1 MATENK
7 KNVINESFANIS
19 KELVDNA
26 QKYLTEEAKNIFM
39 QWLQETGLPKLKEL
53 ADGYV
58 EQLKKDAANES
69 GWNKFRDS
77 TFIPVLINATYWLAA
92 KMIPKMINKEDK

>member
-1 MATENK
+1 MATEDK
-7 KNVINESFANIS
+7 KNVISESFENIS

-26 QKYLTEEAKNIFM
+26 KEYLTEEAKNIFM

-53 ADGYV
+53 ADGYTD
-58 EQLKKDAANES
+58 QLKKDAANET

-77 TFIPVLINATYWLAA
+77 TFIPVLISATYWLAQ

>member
-1 MATENK
+1 MATEDK
-7 KNVINESFANIS
+7 KNVISDSFENIS
-19 KELVDNA
+19 KELIDNA
-26 QKYLTEEAKNIFM
+26 QEYLTEEAKNIFM

-77 TFIPVLINATYWLAA
+77 TFIPVLINAAYWLAA

>member
-1 MATENK
+1 MATEDK
-7 KNVINESFANIS
+7 KNVISDSFENIS
-19 KELVDNA
+19 KELIDNA
-26 QKYLTEEAKNIFM
+26 QEYLTEEAKNIFM
-39 QWLQETGLPKLKEL
+39 QWLQETGLPKLKKL

>member
-7 KNVINESFANIS
+7 KKVISESIENNR
-19 KELVDNA
+19 KELVENA
-26 QKYLTEEAKNIFM
+26 KEYITEEAKNIFI
-39 QWLQETGLPKLKEL
+39 QQLQKTGLPKLKEL
-53 ADGYV
+53 ADGYTD
-58 EQLKKDAANES
+58 QLKKDAANET

-77 TFIPVLINATYWLAA
+77 TFIPVLISATYWLAQ